1 MLKKIGSLFKETF
14 AAWQADKASRLAAAL
29 AYYAIFSLAPM
40 LLLAI
45 ALVGLIFGDDAAQ
58 NQVAEALDD
67 AVGPEAAQVIQ
78 GAIANASEP
87 SSGILASIIGLA
99 TLLLGASGFF
109 GALQD
114 ALNTIW
120 DVTPQAGGI
129 KGVIKQRLLQFLMV
143 LLIGFLL
150 LLSLVASVVV
160 SALINFLQLGDFLQ
174 YINLIV
180 SFALITLLFA
190 LVYKV
195 LPDVEISWR
204 DVWVGA
210 AVTSLLFTIGK
221 FLIGLYLGSST
232 VGSAYGAAGS
242 LIVLLV
248 WIYYSAQV
256 FLMGA
261 EFTKIYAQQFGSRG
275 EEEEARL
282 YPA

>member
-1 MLKKIGSLFKETF
+1 MLRKIGSLFKETF

-29 AYYAIFSLAPM
+29 AYYAVFSLAP
-40 LLLAI
+40 LLILAI
-45 ALVGLIFGDDAAQ
+45 ALTGLIFGDEAAQ

-67 AVGPEAAQVIQ
+67 AVGPEVAQVIQ

-87 SSGILASIIGLA
+87 SSGILASIIGLGA
-99 TLLLGASGFF
+99 LLLGASGFF

-120 DVTPQAGGI
+120 DVTPETGGGI
-129 KGVIKQRLLQFLMV
+129 KGLIKNRLLQFLMV
-143 LLIGFLL
+143 LLLGFLL

-160 SALINFLQLGDFLQ
+160 SAVINFLQLGSFLQ

-195 LPDVEISWR
+195 LPDIEISWR

-221 FLIGLYLGSST
+221 LLIGLYLGSSA

-261 EFTKIYAQQFGSRG
+261 EFTKVYTQQFGSR
-275 EEEEARL
+275 EEEARL